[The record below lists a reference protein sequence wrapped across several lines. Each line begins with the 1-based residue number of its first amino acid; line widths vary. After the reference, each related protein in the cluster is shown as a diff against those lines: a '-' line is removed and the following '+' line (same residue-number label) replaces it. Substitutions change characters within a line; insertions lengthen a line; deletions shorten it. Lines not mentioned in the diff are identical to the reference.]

1 MGRLVR
7 GRICFVVRHARDIS
21 DQRRNGLA
29 AMTRLR
35 LTTAFSSVI
44 RPLRSRASNLSRTS
58 VVMGTTADRENL
70 TDTAERT
77 VPWGAYGP
85 TVATNVATGV
95 IFMMCFRELPMCAW
109 WATEQPHQCSLCNIT
124 GLARPCEHSK
134 MPAGIYVNSNFD
146 GGNMDVIDIKP
157 DGHIQ
162 LAIQE
167 VLTPNFQL
175 HLPEHSIRHVS

>member
-1 MGRLVR
+1 MGRIRTYR
-7 GRICFVVRHARDIS
+7 GDK
-21 DQRRNGLA
+21 RRNWCDFYYVFAGIA
-29 AMTRLR
+29 HVCVVGNR
-35 LTTAFSSVI
+35 TA
-44 RPLRSRASNLSRTS
+44 T
-58 VVMGTTADRENL
+58 
-70 TDTAERT
+70 
-77 VPWGAYGP
+77 
-85 TVATNVATGV
+85 
-95 IFMMCFRELPMCAW
+95 
-109 WATEQPHQCSLCNIT
+109 SLCNTT

-175 HLPEHSIRHVS
+175 HLPNQSIRHVS